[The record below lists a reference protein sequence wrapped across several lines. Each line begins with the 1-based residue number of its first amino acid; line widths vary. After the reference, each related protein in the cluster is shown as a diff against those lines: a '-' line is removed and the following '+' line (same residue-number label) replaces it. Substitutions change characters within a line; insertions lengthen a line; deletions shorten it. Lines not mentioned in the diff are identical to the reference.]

1 MPPSTPGIPNI
12 PSTPHTP
19 SSRNDI
25 PKGSKW
31 DGLKTRA
38 NVIGSIITLF
48 IFLIGLGILA
58 GYYYSQSKKVKPTA
72 KAPNIQT
79 LTPSEINQLGS
90 IGSNLGTTNQVLNI
104 GADAL
109 FRGKANVVGDL
120 TVGGHINANGPATL
134 SQLDITGTTTAAGLS
149 VGSNLGVTGTTTL
162 QKALTVNA
170 LTTINSGLTVS
181 GQISAGSISAGSISV
196 SSISITGPL
205 SVGHLVTSGPTPFF
219 ASGADGSGG
228 TVSISGNDTSGTIN
242 INTGTGPIAN
252 AVLMSVT
259 FRGSYGTTPH
269 VQLTARTTGAAQ
281 AEAYVIPT
289 STGFRVLANTPL
301 SGLPLS
307 FDYLVTQ

>member
-12 PSTPHTP
+12 PSTSNTQ
-19 SSRNDI
+19 SSHKNI

-31 DGLKTRA
+31 DGLRTRA

-48 IFLIGLGILA
+48 VFLIGLGIVT
-58 GYYYSQSKKVKPTA
+58 GYYYSQSKKVQPAA
-72 KAPNIQT
+72 KAPIVQT

-109 FRGKANVVGDL
+109 FRGKANVTGDL
-120 TVGGHINANGPATL
+120 TVGGKLTANGPATL
-134 SQLDITGTTTAAGLS
+134 SQLDITGAAATAGLS
-149 VGSNLGVTGTTTL
+149 VGSNLGVSGTTTL

-181 GQISAGSISAGSISV
+181 GQVSAASVSAGAITVNSIT
-196 SSISITGPL
+196 ITGPL
-205 SVGHLVTSGPTPFF
+205 SIGHLVTTGPTPFY

-242 INTGTGPIAN
+242 INTGTGPVAD
-252 AVLMSVT
+252 AVLMTIT
-259 FRGSYGTTPH
+259 FRGSYGTSPH

-289 STGFRVLANTPL
+289 STGFQVLAHTPP
-301 SGLPLS
+301 SGHPLS
-307 FDYLVTQ
+307 FDYLVSQ